1 MRCANPAVLDFQRF
15 PSCGIIGTL
24 HAVAV
29 VRGGTIGS
37 EQAVQCEIESQN
49 LRLAE
54 EKAIDGR
61 STCVINFAHVALTAR
76 REHSGKKCTDE
87 ESRRVFARSELNAL
101 TRVARGLFQDEWH
114 VKLFFGS
121 SASPIYWHKKL
132 PTGGSR
138 RQIGRRSELVL
149 LPAGRAA
156 IRSAPQWR
164 GGWR

>member
-61 STCVINFAHVALTAR
+61 STCVINFAHVAPQLAVSTV
-76 REHSGKKCTDE
+76 GK
-87 ESRRVFARSELNAL
+87 NAL
-101 TRVARGLFQDEWH
+101 MKNRE
-114 VKLFFGS
+114 GS
-121 SASPIYWHKKL
+121 L
-132 PTGGSR
+132 PG
-138 RQIGRRSELVL
+138 
-149 LPAGRAA
+149 AN
-156 IRSAPQWR
+156 
-164 GGWR
+164 